1 MKKKGFTLVELLV
14 VIAIIALLMGILMPA
29 LARVRQIAFRMVCG
43 SNLSGIGKAMLI
55 YANDYEDELPRAGG
69 RNSVLGTV
77 VWDAPDRYSAY
88 RTTGGA
94 AGQASITSNFY
105 LLVKFSEVTPKSF
118 VCKGDSSVTEF
129 KLNEETLPSPTFELI
144 DAWDFGLNPKKHCT
158 YSYHYPFDKWSLTTS
173 SDPGMAVAADR
184 NPWIA
189 PDGGTAKN
197 PAGPPAFTV
206 PPTGAPENHK
216 AGNAIT
222 HQDDGQNVLFLDGSV
237 RFEKRSYCGIEDDNI
252 YTSWIPPSDKM
263 KGQIPPG
270 VPYERTDSVLIN
282 DGVSTAPPP
291 PPKGRTCFTAETQ
304 VWVDG
309 SLVQISKVTTGQTVG
324 KTKCLAGAT
333 EQIEAVQEHEGT
345 FECRD
350 IALENGNTISVVDS
364 HCFMLDN
371 GQWIAAQDLKA
382 GLKLKSSNGPVG
394 IKSVTMRSQPYVG
407 KVYNLKI
414 RNSDQYMVGN
424 DGVFVRDF

>member
-1 MKKKGFTLVELLV
+1 
-14 VIAIIALLMGILMPA
+14 
-29 LARVRQIAFRMVCG
+29 
-43 SNLSGIGKAMLI
+43 
-55 YANDYEDELPRAGG
+55 
-69 RNSVLGTV
+69 
-77 VWDAPDRYSAY
+77 
-88 RTTGGA
+88 
-94 AGQASITSNFY
+94 
-105 LLVKFSEVTPKSF
+105 
-118 VCKGDSSVTEF
+118 
-129 KLNEETLPSPTFELI
+129 
-144 DAWDFGLNPKKHCT
+144 
-158 YSYHYPFDKWSLTTS
+158 
-173 SDPGMAVAADR
+173 
-184 NPWIA
+184 
-189 PDGGTAKN
+189 
-197 PAGPPAFTV
+197 
-206 PPTGAPENHK
+206 
-216 AGNAIT
+216 
-222 HQDDGQNVLFLDGSV
+222 
-237 RFEKRSYCGIEDDNI
+237 
-252 YTSWIPPSDKM
+252 
-263 KGQIPPG
+263 
-270 VPYERTDSVLIN
+270 
-282 DGVSTAPPP
+282 
-291 PPKGRTCFTAETQ
+291 
-304 VWVDG
+304 VDG